1 MVCVP
6 WWHRG
11 GSFLLFSFAVFKA
24 TDPCCEICP
33 SWNPSSLF
41 GHLISS
47 IDPLLC
53 LYEVSCNVMLLDF
66 FTTVVLAL
74 WLPQPTRLA
83 GSTWLFV
90 YLNKFFLYSTG
101 SPCCKAEVVRG
112 ERILMLPET
121 VDQRKTVDF
130 LPGFPKARSYVFTVS
145 LQNQLLLVALIFG
158 IQWTAKW
165 GDSMQ
170 NQLLLPVEFSRL
182 AVVFNI
188 H

>member
-112 ERILMLPET
+112 GKDIDAAWNCGSKEDCRFLTWLSQGTKLCFYSISTESAPFGSTDIWDTVNSKVGWFHAKSVAPPSWILT
-121 VDQRKTVDF
+121 ISCCF
-130 LPGFPKARSYVFTVS
+130 
-145 LQNQLLLVALIFG
+145 
-158 IQWTAKW
+158 
-165 GDSMQ
+165 
-170 NQLLLPVEFSRL
+170 
-182 AVVFNI
+182 
-188 H
+188 

>member
-1 MVCVP
+1 
-6 WWHRG
+6 
-11 GSFLLFSFAVFKA
+11 
-24 TDPCCEICP
+24 
-33 SWNPSSLF
+33 
-41 GHLISS
+41 
-47 IDPLLC
+47 
-53 LYEVSCNVMLLDF
+53 MLLDF
-66 FTTVVLAL
+66 FTTVFLAL

-145 LQNQLLLVALIFG
+145 LQNQLHLAALI
-158 IQWTAKW
+158 WDTAKW
-165 GDSMQ
+165 GDPMQ
-170 NQLLLPVEFSRL
+170 NQWLLPVEFSRL